1 MQCGSKRSILSGVS
15 KWIFSI
21 RHNYKRAYNSDA
33 GGVTTMSPTSR
44 ILIVDDTPSIHEDF
58 RKILTLPAGIGVDL
72 DEMADSLFGKS
83 EQAAVYKAID
93 YELNSA
99 FQGEEALE
107 MIEKAEA
114 EGRGYSLVFMDVRMP
129 PGLDGIKTIAK
140 IWERFPNMEIV
151 ICTAYSD
158 YSWIDIIDILGPS
171 DHLLVLKKPFDADEA
186 QQMALAMTR
195 RAENMLIQS
204 KRILRLEGSLDECN
218 ANVCDLKKQLN
229 NK

>member
-1 MQCGSKRSILSGVS
+1 
-15 KWIFSI
+15 
-21 RHNYKRAYNSDA
+21 
-33 GGVTTMSPTSR
+33 MSESSR

-58 RKILTLPAGIGVDL
+58 RKILALPEEMTEDL
-72 DEMADSLFGKS
+72 DKMADSLFGRS
-83 EQAAVYKAID
+83 EQDAVYKAIN

-129 PGLDGIKTIAK
+129 PGLDGIKTISK
-140 IWERFPNMEIV
+140 IWERYPSMEIV

-158 YSWIDIIDILGPS
+158 YSWVDIIDILGPS

-195 RAENMLIQS
+195 RANTSLIQRKHIS
-204 KRILRLEGSLDECN
+204 SLEVNLEDCHADVSDLR
-218 ANVCDLKKQLN
+218 
-229 NK
+229 NKLSNKE

>member
-1 MQCGSKRSILSGVS
+1 MNG
-15 KWIFSI
+15 
-21 RHNYKRAYNSDA
+21 N
-33 GGVTTMSPTSR
+33 SR

-58 RKILTLPAGIGVDL
+58 RKILTAPGSMGEDL
-72 DEMADSLFGKS
+72 EEMADSLFGHS
-83 EQAAVYKAID
+83 EQDPVYKAIN

-114 EGRGYSLVFMDVRMP
+114 EGKGYSLVFMDVRMP

-140 IWERFPNMEIV
+140 IWERYPSMEIV

-158 YSWIDIIDILGPS
+158 YSWVDIIDILGPS

-186 QQMALAMTR
+186 QQMALAMTK
-195 RAENMLIQS
+195 RAANALIQ
-204 KRILRLEGSLDECN
+204 KNHINRLEENLQSCN
-218 ANVCDLKKQLN
+218 ENVSRLKNQIN
-229 NK
+229 ENE

>member
-1 MQCGSKRSILSGVS
+1 
-15 KWIFSI
+15 
-21 RHNYKRAYNSDA
+21 
-33 GGVTTMSPTSR
+33 MSESSR

-58 RKILTLPAGIGVDL
+58 RKILALPEEMTEDL
-72 DEMADSLFGKS
+72 DEMADSLFGRTA
-83 EQAAVYKAID
+83 QDAVYKTIN

-99 FQGEEALE
+99 FQGEQALE

-114 EGRGYSLVFMDVRMP
+114 EGKGYSLVFMDVRMP
-129 PGLDGIKTIAK
+129 PGLDGIKTISK
-140 IWERFPNMEIV
+140 IWERYPSMEIV

-195 RAENMLIQS
+195 RANTSLIQRKHIS
-204 KRILRLEGSLDECN
+204 NLEVNLEDCH
-218 ANVCDLKKQLN
+218 ANVSDLKNKLN
-229 NK
+229 NKD

>member
-1 MQCGSKRSILSGVS
+1 MVES
-15 KWIFSI
+15 
-21 RHNYKRAYNSDA
+21 
-33 GGVTTMSPTSR
+33 SR

-58 RKILTLPAGIGVDL
+58 RKILALPDEMTEDL
-72 DEMADSLFGKS
+72 DEMADSLFGRT
-83 EQAAVYKAID
+83 EQDAVYKTIN
-93 YELNSA
+93 YELHSA

-114 EGRGYSLVFMDVRMP
+114 EGRNYSLVFMDVRMP
-129 PGLDGIKTIAK
+129 PGLDGIKTILK
-140 IWERFPNMEIV
+140 IWERYPSMEIV

-195 RAENMLIQS
+195 RANATLIQREHIS
-204 KRILRLEGSLDECN
+204 SLEINLEDCHASVSDLRSQLSN
-218 ANVCDLKKQLN
+218 KK
-229 NK
+229 